1 MQVHSEKLRTEAFWR
16 FAPNTAC
23 TARMACLAIVLAQL
37 AAAQT
42 PATAAVPASNGVAYQ
57 DLVQQY
63 CAVCHDDQQ
72 RTGGVTLKGLK
83 LDTVGG
89 KQEVLERVLRKV
101 KARQMPPPGMP
112 RPEPAVM
119 AGFSKWLESSLD
131 AEAAAHPNPG
141 RPAIHRLN
149 RAEYSN
155 AIRDIFALD
164 TNPGSLLPVDD
175 SGYGFDNIGDVLSV
189 SPALLDR
196 YLVVAKRVARL
207 VVGDPTIKP
216 VEEAFGPR
224 RDARGQIGRQTR
236 MEWMGDD
243 LPFNSAGGLAVHY
256 YFPLDAEY
264 VLRIRTGDPNANGPT
279 PDDDKPLEV
288 RLAIRAGSH
297 TVGLTF
303 PAESLEPEILPA
315 VGGRRG
321 GGAAT
326 PAKGTPVPLDLRLDG
341 AQVQRFELRG
351 SGGEPPRIGQ
361 LVIAGPYQVTGRG
374 ETPSRARIF
383 VCRPATS
390 AQETPC
396 AQKILTTLTRRAYR
410 RPVTDAD
417 VRPLVEFYRS
427 ARREEEFDFAIQRA
441 IQAMLVSPNFLF
453 RVEAEPA
460 DSSRATA
467 YRISDVELASRLS
480 FFLWSSVPDD
490 QLLDVAEKGR
500 LSDPGVLHQ
509 QVRRMLEDP
518 KSDALV
524 NNFVGQWLYV
534 RNLATVRPDP
544 VLFASFDESLRASFQ
559 KETELFFGSI
569 LRENRSVLEL
579 LSARYS
585 FLNERL
591 AEHYGI
597 RNIYGS
603 QFRRVALDDPNRGG
617 LLGQGSILT
626 VTSYPDR
633 TSVVQRGKWILE
645 NLLGTPPPP
654 PPANVPPLEATTKG
668 SRSLSLRQAME
679 QHRADPTC
687 AGCHARMDPLGFALE
702 NYDAIGRW
710 RSKEAG
716 KAIDASGKLPDG
728 TRFDGPGG
736 LKEILT
742 TVRREEFVSTVTEKL
757 LTYALGRGVEYY
769 DQPAIRAI
777 LHESERNDYRL
788 DDLIEAVVDSTP
800 FQMRRSAGP

>member
-16 FAPNTAC
+16 LAPNTAC
-23 TARMACLAIVLAQL
+23 TARMACLAIVLAQS

-42 PATAAVPASNGVAYQ
+42 PATAAVPAGNAVAYQ

-83 LDTVGG
+83 LDTVSG
-89 KQEVLERVLRKV
+89 KQQVLERVLRKV
-101 KARQMPPPGMP
+101 KAGQMPPPGMP

-207 VVGDPTIKP
+207 AVGDPTIKP
-216 VEEAFGPR
+216 AEETFEPR
-224 RDARGQIGRQTR
+224 RDARGLIGRQTR

-264 VLRIRTGDPNANGPT
+264 VLRIRVGDPNANGPT
-279 PDDDKPLEV
+279 QDDDKPLEV
-288 RLAIRAGSH
+288 RLAINAGPH

-303 PAESLEPEILPA
+303 PAESLEPEVLPA
-315 VGGRRG
+315 TGGRRG

-326 PAKGTPVPLDLRLDG
+326 PAKGPPVPVDLRLDG
-341 AQVQRFELRG
+341 ARLKRFELRG
-351 SGGEPPRIGQ
+351 SGGPPRIGQ

-410 RPVTDAD
+410 RPITEAD
-417 VRPLVEFYRS
+417 VRPLVEFYQN
-427 ARREEEFDFAIQRA
+427 ARREGEFDFAIQRA

-453 RVEAEPA
+453 RVEAQPV
-460 DSSRATA
+460 DSSRAAA
-467 YRISDVELASRLS
+467 YRIRDIELASRLS

-490 QLLDVAEKGR
+490 QLLDLAEKGR
-500 LSDPGVLHQ
+500 LSDPSVLHH
-509 QVRRMLEDP
+509 QVRRMLENP

-524 NNFVGQWLYV
+524 NNFAGQWLYV
-534 RNLATVRPDP
+534 RNLATVKPDP
-544 VLFASFDESLRASFQ
+544 VLFSSFDESLRASFQ

-603 QFRRVALDDPNRGG
+603 QFRRVALDDSNRGG

-716 KAIDASGKLPDG
+716 NAIDVSGKLPDG
-728 TRFDGPGG
+728 TQFDGPGG

-777 LHESERNDYRL
+777 LHESERNDYKL
-788 DDLIEAVVDSTP
+788 EDLIEAVIDSTP